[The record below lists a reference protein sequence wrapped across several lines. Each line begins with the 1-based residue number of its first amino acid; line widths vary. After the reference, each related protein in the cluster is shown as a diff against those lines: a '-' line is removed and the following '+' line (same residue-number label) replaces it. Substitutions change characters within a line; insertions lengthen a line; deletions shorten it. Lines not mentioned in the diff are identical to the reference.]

1 MEEKQKAPRRK
12 KRGSNRLEGVKRYR
26 KGRTLCDTIFG
37 RTRFGKDILTNKWV
51 IIKESKR
58 KLVEA
63 RKSLRGF
70 HVKEDLGNEIRVHRH
85 LMACPDLSPHI
96 VKLIDT
102 CDDVNYIY
110 VITEFLAGGDL
121 LNFVHN
127 THPLYKNTNVTAE
140 TEEMDIAQSPSEV
153 AYDQLSSEQQRELD
167 DLVKNLL
174 EKMEMKSMNVT
185 ADVEEEDV
193 NWDLVAAE
201 VAQHF
206 SVDLKTGHAL
216 VRCWQTKAHSPN
228 SLNEEWFSMVQH
240 LFRQLVAG
248 VQWMHSKRVCHLDL
262 SLENVLLNEAGVVKI
277 IDFGVCK
284 LYKPDNTEFR
294 TPKGFVGKIG
304 YCAPEVYY
312 GKEFDG
318 RKADVW
324 SLGVI
329 LFVLLVG
336 SPPYKQPCNSDNA
349 TRLLLEGGL
358 GKLLEAWNRPIPLEA
373 QDLLQRIFQLEPDRM
388 TMEAVVAHPW
398 VALEPRQSQQPK
410 RQDPSNPPS

>member
-1 MEEKQKAPRRK
+1 MEKTNRAPRRK
-12 KRGSNRLEGVKRYR
+12 KRGSNKLEGVKRYR

-70 HVKEDLGNEIRVHRH
+70 HVKEDLGNEIQIHQH

-127 THPLYKNTNVTAE
+127 THPLYKGTNVNAE
-140 TEEMDIAQSPSEV
+140 TDEMDIAQSPSAMSMDGEEV
-153 AYDQLSSEQQRELD
+153 AYDSLSPEQQLELD
-167 DLVKNLL
+167 KVVKGIL
-174 EKMEMKSMNVT
+174 EKLEENVT
-185 ADVEEEDV
+185 AAEEDV
-193 NWDLVAAE
+193 NWDHVAVG

-206 SVDLKTGHAL
+206 SVDLQTAHSLIRG
-216 VRCWQTKAHSPN
+216 WQTKPTSPN

-248 VQWMHSKRVCHLDL
+248 VQWMHSKRCCHLDL

-277 IDFGVCK
+277 IDFGVCR
-284 LYKPDNTEFR
+284 LYRPDNTEFR

-318 RKADVW
+318 RKADIW

-358 GKLLEAWNRPIPLEA
+358 AKLLEAWNRPIPPQA

-398 VALEPRQSQQPK
+398 VALQARQTQQPK
-410 RQDPSNPPS
+410 RQDPTS